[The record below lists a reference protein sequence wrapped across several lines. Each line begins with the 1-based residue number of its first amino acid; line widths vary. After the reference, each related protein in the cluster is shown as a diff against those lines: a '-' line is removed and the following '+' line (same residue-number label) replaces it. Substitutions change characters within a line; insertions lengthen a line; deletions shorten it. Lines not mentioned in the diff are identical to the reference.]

1 MSDREFPGAACA
13 MIAFEG
19 TEVDERIAG
28 QVADPSVAGVTLYG
42 PINIENAEQ
51 TIRLSADLQRAAG
64 RPLLIAVDQE
74 GGQLTA
80 AGPETTHFAGNM
92 ALGAVGDDDLAL
104 RVGTAIGLEL
114 AALGINVNY
123 APVADVATR
132 PYNPSLGIRS
142 FGEDPGAVSSL
153 TAATTRGLQSSGVA
167 ATLKHFPGKGEADV
181 DPHHEL
187 PVLDLDLDRLNRV
200 EFAPFRAG
208 IDAGAHLL
216 MVGHYGLPAVTG
228 SRELP
233 TSASSAVLR
242 GLIRQEL
249 GFDGVIV
256 TDALDMGAF
265 GGIALEEPLAAGCDL
280 LMYGPA
286 QAGTLPMARP
296 NGGGAL
302 PLSMGGG
309 PGALPLSMGGG
320 PGALPPRLQALLEWL
335 SGFTQPDS
343 SLIGC
348 SEHAALAGELATRS
362 ITLVRDDQNRIP
374 LRLSAE
380 SRVLAVMPQPT
391 DLTPA
396 DTSSM
401 VAPGLGAALRVRHP
415 ATTEITVSYS
425 PTDAEIAAV
434 TAAAGAHDVVIV
446 GTIDANDAQKQMV
459 RLLAGADLDRD
470 RTVVTVSL
478 RTPYDLAGYPEAS
491 THLAAYGIHP
501 PTLAALVDAL
511 LGRAPISGRLPVAIP
526 GLFPIG
532 HGLMR
537 AV

>member
-1 MSDREFPGAACA
+1 MSDGEFPGAACA

-19 TEVDERIAG
+19 TEVDERIAD
-28 QVADPSVAGVTLYG
+28 QVAHPSVAGVTLYG

-51 TIRLSADLQRAAG
+51 TIRLTADLQRAAG
-64 RPLLIAVDQE
+64 RRLLIAVDQE

-142 FGEDPGAVSSL
+142 FGEDPGAVSTL
-153 TAATTRGLQSSGVA
+153 TAAMTRGLQSSGVA

-208 IDAGAHLL
+208 IEAGARLL

-228 SRELP
+228 SRDLP

-242 GLIRQEL
+242 GLIRQQL

-296 NGGGAL
+296 NGGGPDAF
-302 PLSMGGG
+302 
-309 PGALPLSMGGG
+309 
-320 PGALPPRLQALLEWL
+320 PPRLRALVQWL
-335 SGFTQPDS
+335 SGFTQPDPS
-343 SLIGC
+343 VIGC
-348 SEHAALAGELATRS
+348 PEHAALAGELAARS
-362 ITLVRDDQNRIP
+362 ITLVRDDHNRIP
-374 LRLSAE
+374 LKLPAE

-401 VAPGLGAALRVRHP
+401 VAPGLGAALRNRHP

-434 TAAAGAHDVVIV
+434 AAAAGAHDVVVV

-459 RLLAGADLDRD
+459 RLLVSADLERD
-470 RTVVTVSL
+470 RTVVTVAL
-478 RTPYDLAGYPEAS
+478 RTPYDLAGYPQAS

-501 PTLAALVDAL
+501 PTLAALADAL

-526 GLFPIG
+526 GLYPIG